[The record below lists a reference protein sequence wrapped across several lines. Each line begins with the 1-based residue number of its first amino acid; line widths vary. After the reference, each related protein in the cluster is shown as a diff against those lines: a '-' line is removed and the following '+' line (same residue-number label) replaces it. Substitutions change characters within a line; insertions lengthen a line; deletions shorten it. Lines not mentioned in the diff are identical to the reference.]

1 MVHARMNQH
10 NTGTTQEVRESRRL
24 FSVSGRMNERSRD
37 PTLKPVPPLWSL
49 FWEMPPE
56 SPTSSWNGCKNSRKS
71 ARRKINSVFSS
82 FISILFFCFFLDREI
97 IFSFA
102 NSKWIEPS
110 CSSFTSSVFST
121 FVNCFMV
128 FYLSLSL
135 SFFFRLLS
143 SSFPVAPQP
152 DGQEADTN

>member
-37 PTLKPVPPLWSL
+37 PTLKPV
-49 FWEMPPE
+49 
-56 SPTSSWNGCKNSRKS
+56 
-71 ARRKINSVFSS
+71 ARRKINSVFLL
-82 FISILFFCFFLDREI
+82 LFLFYPFAFFLREI

-102 NSKWIEPS
+102 NSKWIEAS

-135 SFFFRLLS
+135 SFFFQ
-143 SSFPVAPQP
+143 APFLIISGRSATGWAGSGYQLKRGGSRP
-152 DGQEADTN
+152 EPE

>member
-71 ARRKINSVFSS
+71 ARRKINSVFFFFYFY
-82 FISILFFCFFLDREI
+82 FILLLFSWEKL
-97 IFSFA
+97 FSLLLIA
-102 NSKWIEPS
+102 NGLRHHVLLLRRV
-110 CSSFTSSVFST
+110 SSVRLWIALWSSISL
-121 FVNCFMV
+121 
-128 FYLSLSL
+128 YLSL
-135 SFFFRLLS
+135 FFFRLLS